1 MNFCLS
7 IFFFTHSVLLQPF
20 NIIDKNDSNHKLN
33 IGISMVSISRITLL
47 VAVSCE
53 GSISCRYNRDLII
66 IMQST
71 APTASGSASVTGGS
85 ISFHET
91 SFTIN

>member
-1 MNFCLS
+1 
-7 IFFFTHSVLLQPF
+7 
-20 NIIDKNDSNHKLN
+20 
-33 IGISMVSISRITLL
+33 MVSISRITLL

-91 SFTIN
+91 SFTINWTNFPSLSNDVNIWYFILLKLQSREQIGNSK